1 MKEIKNARTWTSL
14 NKFRF
19 CAVNCSLMHVWQVE
33 NVVCRFFE
41 NNKLRQFY
49 VQTEQLSS
57 HHIIWE

>member
-1 MKEIKNARTWTSL
+1 
-14 NKFRF
+14 
-19 CAVNCSLMHVWQVE
+19 MHVWQVE